1 MKTIVSI
8 KIYELAR
15 LINQLKSG
23 EALCFAEDGETAGD
37 GNAWHTAQRARI
49 PGISSRE
56 GILIYYCTAST
67 QRALMSIVDITAE
80 ELAQYMTDN
89 NTLGGDFDESTP
101 VFVEA
106 YIGAQIN

>member
-1 MKTIVSI
+1 MKTIMEI
-8 KIYELAR
+8 KIFELAR

-23 EALCFAEDGETAGD
+23 EALCFAEYGETAGD
-37 GNAWHTAQRARI
+37 GTAWHTAQRARI

-80 ELAQYMTDN
+80 ELAQYMNDN
-89 NTLGGDFDESTP
+89 SALGDEYNESSKL
-101 VFVEA
+101 FIEA
-106 YIGAQIN
+106 YIGTQIN